1 MILSNDQKH
10 TFTAFGAR
18 AFMRKEETTT
28 EGEEEEITSFFHARA
43 AFLPFLYARTPAVTN
58 FCWSFLKKEI
68 FRPGRFVVLRRSLV
82 SATLLLFEC
91 FCSVCSIQFSHF
103 IRTTTKNAYIIVLLY
118 HREGRERERK
128 RKVRNSSPLFRRIVA
143 KPVQQNKK
151 EIERLRELHKTQK
164 KRIVF
169 CTQFGANF

>member
-10 TFTAFGAR
+10 TFTTFGAR
-18 AFMRKEETTT
+18 ALFERKICAGKRKRYLLPRESCFS
-28 EGEEEEITSFFHARA
+28 SFFVYSCCNELLLELL
-43 AFLPFLYARTPAVTN
+43 FGDF
-58 FCWSFLKKEI
+58 SS
-68 FRPGRFVVLRRSLV
+68 VVLSFCDGLWSLQLV
-82 SATLLLFEC
+82 CFFKC
-91 FCSVCSIQFSHF
+91 FCSVCSVQFSHF

>member
-28 EGEEEEITSFFHARA
+28 EGEEEKITSFFHARA
-43 AFLPFLYARTPAVTN
+43 AFLPFLYSCCNELLLELSLA
-58 FCWSFLKKEI
+58 KK
-68 FRPGRFVVLRRSLV
+68 RFFVRVVLSFCDFCLWSLQLV
-82 SATLLLFEC
+82 CFFEC

-103 IRTTTKNAYIIVLLY
+103 IRTTTKNAYTIVLLY

-128 RKVRNSSPLFRRIVA
+128 RKARNS
-143 KPVQQNKK
+143 
-151 EIERLRELHKTQK
+151 
-164 KRIVF
+164 
-169 CTQFGANF
+169 